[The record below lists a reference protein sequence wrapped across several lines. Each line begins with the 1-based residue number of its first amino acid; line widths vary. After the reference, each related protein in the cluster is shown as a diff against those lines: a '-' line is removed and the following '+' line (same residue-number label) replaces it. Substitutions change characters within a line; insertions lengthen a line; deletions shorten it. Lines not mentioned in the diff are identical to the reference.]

1 MAKSEPENQ
10 ISKQEVDQLSLEQ
23 ALSELDQLVTLLEA
37 NANTLENALAYYERG
52 QLLIK
57 HCQDLLARAE
67 LKVMQLSG
75 DSLVDFTPTE

>member
-1 MAKSEPENQ
+1 MAKSENNHQ
-10 ISKQEVDQLSLEQ
+10 VSQTDVDQLSLEQ
-23 ALSELDQLVTLLEA
+23 ALSELDQLVAQLEA
-37 NANTLENALAYYERG
+37 NENTLENALAYYERG

-75 DSLVDFTPTE
+75 ENLTDFSTSE

>member
-1 MAKSEPENQ
+1 MSKSENNNQVSQPEVN
-10 ISKQEVDQLSLEQ
+10 QLSLEQ
-23 ALSELDQLVTLLEA
+23 ALSELDQLVAQLEA
-37 NANTLENALAYYERG
+37 NENTLENALAYYERG

-75 DSLVDFTPTE
+75 ENLTDFSTSE